1 MDDYYWKLETEGP
14 LVAEHYRNWP
24 RVQNFL
30 VQLADVFTINDQH
43 TRVSS
48 SNTLFR
54 RNTLFI
60 LKICSHQAITKSKF
74 FTVRKRSCGK
84 VMFLHLSVS
93 HSFDRRRSL
102 YDVTSCLAH
111 VPSEG
116 ASLFLAHVP
125 SRGSLSRVA
134 SPLYGKERAVRILL
148 ECILF
153 FGVFR
158 FRFY

>member
-60 LKICSHQAITKSKF
+60 LKICSHQAKTRSKF
-74 FTVRKRSCGK
+74 FTVRKRSCRK
-84 VMFLHLSVS
+84 VIFLHLSVS
-93 HSFDRRRSL
+93 HSVDRRRSL
-102 YDVTSCLAH
+102 YDVTYCLAH

-116 ASLFLAHVP
+116 ATLFLADVP
-125 SRGSLSRVA
+125 SRGSLSRVV

-158 FRFY
+158 FRFC